1 MLSLN
6 IAHGSDGGVEES
18 ISWSSGYRMH
28 FLILQ
33 TFYGN
38 APKKQLVKHPDIKK
52 VTPRWLMNKGK
63 MGIDTGGYTVCM

>member
-33 TFYGN
+33 TLYGN
-38 APKKQLVKHPDIKK
+38 VPKKTIGQTSRYQKSYPEMADE
-52 VTPRWLMNKGK
+52 
-63 MGIDTGGYTVCM
+63 